1 MPKKYYKIELENN
14 AEIHVYFETLN
25 GIIINFVAKLVL
37 IQDGGYREIIR
48 FDSAHGCPHKD
59 IIDEDGNVIRKVWF
73 EFIDN
78 NDGLNLAVK
87 DLKDN
92 CEMYIER
99 YLKWQKK

>member
-1 MPKKYYKIELENN
+1 M
-14 AEIHVYFETLN
+14 
-25 GIIINFVAKLVL
+25 
-37 IQDGGYREIIR
+37 
-48 FDSAHGCPHKD
+48 
-59 IIDEDGNVIRKVWF
+59 IRKVWF

-92 CEMYIER
+92 FEMYIER

>member
-1 MPKKYYKIELENN
+1 M
-14 AEIHVYFETLN
+14 
-25 GIIINFVAKLVL
+25 
-37 IQDGGYREIIR
+37 QDGGYTEIIR

-59 IIDEDGNVIRKVWF
+59 IIDDRTVIRKVWF

-92 CEMYIER
+92 FEMYIER

>member
-87 DLKDN
+87 DVKDN

>member
-1 MPKKYYKIELENN
+1 MLLSGIHDFSHLQDRFPPRSVAGMTEL
-14 AEIHVYFETLN
+14 
-25 GIIINFVAKLVL
+25 GVL
-37 IQDGGYREIIR
+37 QL
-48 FDSAHGCPHKD
+48 PL
-59 IIDEDGNVIRKVWF
+59 WF

-92 CEMYIER
+92 FEMYIER

>member
-1 MPKKYYKIELENN
+1 MQNANFKDLTPK
-14 AEIHVYFETLN
+14 
-25 GIIINFVAKLVL
+25 
-37 IQDGGYREIIR
+37 R
-48 FDSAHGCPHKD
+48 HKD
-59 IIDEDGNVIRKVWF
+59 IIDEDGKVIRKVWF

-92 CEMYIER
+92 FEMYIER